1 MKALARERISSM
13 DRIHRRA
20 ACYKASRLSDDNAS
34 PVATLGQ
41 AEVHCLELVIST
53 PYVDS

>member
-1 MKALARERISSM
+1 M

-20 ACYKASRLSDDNAS
+20 ARYKVSTLSDDNAS

-41 AEVHCLELVIST
+41 GDAYCLELVVST